1 MKKYLLFLPFIFQS
15 CVFCFCDADEDV
27 LDLETAVAYQYN
39 YDYRDGEK
47 IPCPSRIYYFK
58 QQDSLKPIDSLKEYY
73 LRGRKEGVNFLIEEI
88 KDNPIFIERLDPYDT
103 IFKYL
108 VDESN
113 VGIVVR

>member
-15 CVFCFCDADEDV
+15 CVFCFCDEDT
-27 LDLETAVAYQYN
+27 LDFETAVAYQYN

-58 QQDSLKPIDSLKEYY
+58 QQDSLKPIDSLKEHY
-73 LRGRKEGVNFLIEEI
+73 LGGFNFYIEEI
-88 KDNPIFIERLDPYDT
+88 KNNPIFIERLDPYDT